1 MTLPVKA
8 LVLGFAAGLGFMVAQ
23 DFWWLIT
30 GWLSICRG

>member
-1 MTLPVKA
+1 MTLKA

-30 GWLSICRG
+30 DWLSICRG

>member
-1 MTLPVKA
+1 MSLKA

-23 DFWWLIT
+23 EFWWLIT